1 MDMKLNRI
9 LFASLAMAALV
20 SCQRTSTPY
29 MELEENLLTLE
40 AGGGP
45 ATATLRSNVYYRVNN
60 DCADANGEH
69 YWARIVD
76 TEVSGETTVLHFEVD
91 PNESTEERSGV
102 VRFIGDG
109 VTPLKLT
116 LTQKGKEARG
126 IAPESVELGSDEVT
140 ATFKVVGKR
149 NWKATCKDADVKISP
164 DSGAGEA
171 EVTVTLPKNE
181 ELSDRVVKVEVEIE
195 GDQKYDFTITQK
207 AAGGLLADWNFNAMI
222 ETTKATFVEETV
234 QTEFPGTNGKY
245 LNSSTGK
252 GKIEY
257 YAADRT
263 SYPSHKNVVCN
274 RLIGT
279 NGDPYVEGAIPED
292 YWLVTVDKKIPAGTK
307 IHYYFVTKM
316 GTATSTYWMLEYKSG
331 DDWKP
336 TIAVSTKTE
345 NAEIGLTGN
354 AVEYSATINYNFAA
368 TLLDSKKNGAYM
380 PVEGTF
386 AVDKDLNVLVLRFR
400 QAGHLGLDGSKNSG
414 RYIDRTE
421 GGGQTRFSAQRPSKE
436 DGTAVKTFDQHLT
449 IEVAK

>member
-1 MDMKLNRI
+1 MNMKLNRI
-9 LFASLAMAALV
+9 LFASLAIAAFV

-40 AGGGP
+40 AEGGP

-60 DCADANGEH
+60 DCADASGEH

-91 PNESTEERSGV
+91 PNESTQERSGI

-116 LTQKGKEARG
+116 LTQKGTVPKG
-126 IAPESVELGSDEVT
+126 INPESASLKAKDNS
-140 ATFKVVGKR
+140 ATFKVLGNS
-149 NWKATCKDADVKISP
+149 NWTASCQDADITITPS
-164 DSGAGEA
+164 SGFGEA
-171 EVTVTLPKNE
+171 ELTVTLPENE
-181 ELSDRVVKVEVEIE
+181 NITQRVVKVEVKVE
-195 GDQKYDFTITQK
+195 GDKTYTFTITQE
-207 AAGGLLADWNFNAMI
+207 AADGLLADWDFNAMI

-245 LNSSTGK
+245 LNSTTGK

-263 SYPSHKNVVCN
+263 AYPSLKSVICN
-274 RLIGT
+274 RLVGA

-336 TIAVSTKTE
+336 TVAVSTKTE
-345 NAEIGLTGN
+345 TSEKGLTGN
-354 AVEYSATINYNFAA
+354 AIDYSATISYNFAA
-368 TLLDSKKNGAYM
+368 TLLDSKNNGAYM
-380 PVEGTF
+380 PVEGIFT
-386 AVDKDLNVLVLRFR
+386 VEKDLDVLVLRFR
-400 QAGHLGLDGSKNSG
+400 QAGHLGLDGSKNKG
-414 RYIDRTE
+414 LYIDRTE
-421 GGGQTRFSAQRPSKE
+421 AGGQTRFSAQRPSKE
-436 DGTAVKTFDQHLT
+436 DGTAVKTYDQHLT